1 MNTKSII
8 ACIIAASLAAP
19 ALVVAGE
26 PDADTLAPSHVMK
39 DTALVTAVKS
49 NLAANHLASL
59 MHLTVDTD
67 GDGVVWLGG
76 TTGTQEAADRAV
88 EIARTTDGVD
98 YVKSNIE
105 VVRAVK

>member
-1 MNTKSII
+1 MNTKTIV
-8 ACIIAASLAAP
+8 ACIIAASFSAP
-19 ALVVAGE
+19 AVVVAGE
-26 PDADTLAPSHVMK
+26 PDADMSASSHLAK
-39 DTALVTAVKS
+39 DAALVTAVKS

-67 GDGVVWLGG
+67 GDGVVWLAG